1 MVLLL
6 ALPQPLQG
14 KVNEAYPVVHHLN
27 VQVAVFPTDQEVHQ
41 CQDEKGYDGVVS
53 QPLVAH
59 LALREL
65 PMLLD
70 YLGLPEILR
79 FDHKEL

>member
-1 MVLLL
+1 M
-6 ALPQPLQG
+6 
-14 KVNEAYPVVHHLN
+14 
-27 VQVAVFPTDQEVHQ
+27 DQEVHQ

-59 LALREL
+59 LALRER